1 MLPAFVGEHAE
12 DLGPVLRS
20 ITHQSGLVE
29 VNLSGSG
36 LHETKVFELLLT
48 SLKVI
53 ILVQHMPVFL
63 FLMLCASA
71 STAAFISACN
81 DKLNQLSL
89 CVPLSMNSQIFFT
102 RATGWLDCSNTLSLL
117 LFAVVEESRKNGQ
130 LPLSFL

>member
-48 SLKVI
+48 SLKVW
-53 ILVQHMPVFL
+53 VQHRPVFL
-63 FLMLCASA
+63 LLMLCASA
-71 STAAFISACN
+71 STAAFISACTQAM
-81 DKLNQLSL
+81 LVGLSL
-89 CVPLSMNSQIFFT
+89 SVVIVCSSEHELTNLLY
-102 RATGWLDCSNTLSLL
+102 TGNWL
-117 LFAVVEESRKNGQ
+117 A
-130 LPLSFL
+130 